1 MSHRVTLY
9 TKPGCHLCESVEQIL
24 QRLEPDFDLAVETID
39 INSDPALA
47 AQFHDKVPVVVIDD
61 QKMLAAPIHVA
72 DLYAAL
78 S

>member
-1 MSHRVTLY
+1 MSHRVILY

-24 QRLEPDFDLAVETID
+24 KRLQPEYAFAVAKID
-39 INSDPALA
+39 ITSDPALST
-47 AQFHDKVPVVVIDD
+47 QFHDKIPVVMIDD

-72 DLYAAL
+72 DLRAAL